1 MTTFKGNEIRS
12 TLFVVVVLMK
22 GMERGEVQL
31 VAPLPKSKSIS
42 SSIPPHLSLHQQSE
56 DFTLPSLPAPPH
68 KPFREK
74 LKEVKWQHRL
84 HPASPLSNQG
94 GKGGDLPV
102 GPSSPARREHGWWS
116 SKAKQLPLSLLADS
130 SACLHSSKDR

>member
-1 MTTFKGNEIRS
+1 MTAFKGNEIRS
-12 TLFVVVVLMK
+12 RLFVVVVLMK
-22 GMERGEVQL
+22 EMERGEVQL

-56 DFTLPSLPAPPH
+56 DFTLPGLPALPH
-68 KPFREK
+68 K

-84 HPASPLSNQG
+84 HPASLLSNQDRQ
-94 GKGGDLPV
+94 GGDLAV
-102 GPSSPARREHGWWS
+102 GPSSPARREHRWWS